1 MWKKGKKNKWE
12 KGKLLWGDLV
22 YDFAGA
28 VLFSAGVYTF
38 AGNADF
44 APGGVTGLALLL
56 NHVFGIPIGTLTLL
70 INLPLIILSYHA
82 LGKRFLLKTARSMV
96 ITTVLLDGIFPMFP
110 MYEGQRIMAA
120 VCSGVLI
127 GAGMVLFYM
136 RGSSSG
142 GLDFV
147 IMPIKKKRPHLS
159 VGKITMAIDLGIILL
174 GWPVFG
180 NVDAV
185 LYGLMSTFA
194 SVVVIDKVL
203 YGAGAGTLALLVTK
217 QGKAVS
223 ERIGQVTER
232 GVTSLQATGAYT
244 GESKQV
250 LLCACNKSEAY
261 LVKRAAEE
269 VDENVFLMFMET
281 SEVFGEGFRNV
292 SEQK

>member
-28 VLFSAGVYTF
+28 VLFSVGVYTF

-56 NHVFGIPIGTLTLL
+56 THVFGIPIGTLTLL
-70 INLPLIILSYHA
+70 INLPLIILSYRA

>member
-22 YDFAGA
+22 YDFVGA

-232 GVTSLQATGAYT
+232 GVTSLQATEAYT